1 LKETFDSIGAFSSE
15 KKYMDGDATRAV
27 KWIAR
32 EVDVFDEV
40 LTTREIIVLG
50 WVHETWSH
58 CLKKLVAST

>member
-1 LKETFDSIGAFSSE
+1 
-15 KKYMDGDATRAV
+15 MDGDATRAV